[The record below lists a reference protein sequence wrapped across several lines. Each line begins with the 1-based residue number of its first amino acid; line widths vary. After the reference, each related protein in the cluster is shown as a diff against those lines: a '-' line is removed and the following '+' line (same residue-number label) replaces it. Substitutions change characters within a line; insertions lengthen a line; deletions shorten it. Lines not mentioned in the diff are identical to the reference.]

1 MSATQDPDD
10 TWTVITSFANLRHAT
25 SMAARAKRRN
35 ANVARFLERREAH
48 LFALQ
53 DELRAGTWRPGT
65 PTVFEIRDPKPR
77 AITAAPFRDRVVH
90 HALIGPL
97 EERFDAALSPNTYA
111 CRRGMGTHRALDHAQ
126 AALCG
131 ATHFL
136 KLDIA
141 RCFPSIRHDVVRATL
156 EPFELAPEVGR
167 LIDCILAGARGV
179 EREGLPIG
187 NLTSQWFANL
197 VLGRLDRY
205 VSEAIAP
212 LDYVR
217 YMDDFVLF
225 ADGKPALRAAR
236 DGIEA
241 FARETLHLTLKERAK
256 LLAPAHQGLPFLG
269 WRLYPGLRR
278 VRPENL
284 ARCRARLRR
293 RRAQLHAGALSEEA
307 YIAAVRALFV
317 HRGGRDT
324 VDLRNTLAAELAAGE
339 HELGDGPSAPRT
351 ASTAAAVSTTPPR
364 TRAPRTATTTR
375 RRTATTTSGSAPP
388 KASHA

>member
-1 MSATQDPDD
+1 LSATEDPDD
-10 TWTVITSFANLRHAT
+10 DWAVITSFANLRHAT
-25 SMAARAKRRN
+25 TMAARAKRGQ

-97 EERFDAALSPNTYA
+97 EERFDAALSPHTYA

-126 AALCG
+126 AALRG
-131 ATHFL
+131 ATHLL

-141 RCFPSIRHDVVRATL
+141 RCFPSIRHDVVRTTL
-156 EPFELAPEVGR
+156 EPFKFAPEVGR
-167 LIDCILAGARGV
+167 LIDCILAGAQDV

-205 VSEAIAP
+205 VSEVIAP

-236 DGIEA
+236 EGIEA
-241 FARETLHLTLKERAK
+241 FARETLHLTLKERAT

-293 RRAQLHAGALSEEA
+293 RRALVRAGALSGEA

-317 HRGGRDT
+317 HLGGRDT
-324 VDLRNTLAAELAAGE
+324 VDLRNTLAADLAAGE
-339 HELGDGPSAPRT
+339 HELGAGPS
-351 ASTAAAVSTTPPR
+351 
-364 TRAPRTATTTR
+364 APRTATTTR